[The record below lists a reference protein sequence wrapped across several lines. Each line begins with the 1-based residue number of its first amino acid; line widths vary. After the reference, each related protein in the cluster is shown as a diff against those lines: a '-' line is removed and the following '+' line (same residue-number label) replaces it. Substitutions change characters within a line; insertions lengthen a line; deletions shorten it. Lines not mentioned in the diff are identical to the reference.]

1 MVIVKR
7 EKKGRIIVRKTIAVD
22 ENLNGIL
29 PSVLT
34 IGVGLIR

>member
-1 MVIVKR
+1 MVKR

-29 PSVLT
+29 PSALT
-34 IGVGLIR
+34 IGVGLVY

>member
-7 EKKGRIIVRKTIAVD
+7 EKKGRIIVRKTIAVN
-22 ENLNGIL
+22 ENLNDIP
-29 PSVLT
+29 PSALA